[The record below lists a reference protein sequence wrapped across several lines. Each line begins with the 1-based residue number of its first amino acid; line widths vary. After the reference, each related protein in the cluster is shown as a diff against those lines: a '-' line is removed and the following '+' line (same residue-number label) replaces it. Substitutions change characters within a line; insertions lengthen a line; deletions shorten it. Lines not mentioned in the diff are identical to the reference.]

1 MACVDPKDIPQSML
15 LPGPPRKET
24 DAIDR
29 LDAYSFIKK
38 RNDGQFFRHASLGIP
53 YRARV
58 VEKKFRAV
66 KLASES
72 YRAVVYSIIISS
84 SDH

>member
-15 LPGPPRKET
+15 LPGPSRKET
-24 DAIDR
+24 DTIDR

-38 RNDGQFFRHASLGIP
+38 RNGRQFL
-53 YRARV
+53 
-58 VEKKFRAV
+58 FRAV
-66 KLASES
+66 ELASES